1 MSSRSTYTCSSRLPF
16 QIPMRGSEYEGCV
29 IKATQPLRSER
40 SRLRRA
46 YLRFIADSGRSKFS

>member
-1 MSSRSTYTCSSRLPF
+1 
-16 QIPMRGSEYEGCV
+16 MRGSEYEGCV